1 MNILFICTG
10 NTCRSA
16 MAAAIM
22 DKIAQ
27 KRNLDVRIESAGIS
41 AFDGEA
47 ASESAVRALEKYDID
62 LSYHRSK
69 TVTADL
75 IKQSD
80 LILAMTLS
88 HKQILEPVA
97 GDKVFTL
104 SEYVG
109 TSGDILD
116 PYGGGLETYEQTA
129 GELYGLLDRLADK
142 LSEGK

>member
-27 KRNLDVRIESAGIS
+27 ERDLDIRIESAGVA
-41 AFDGEA
+41 AFDGES
-47 ASESAVRALEKYDID
+47 ASTNAIEALEKYDID

-69 TVTADL
+69 QVTEEL

-80 LILAMTLS
+80 LILAMTAS
-88 HKQILEPVA
+88 HKQVLEPVA
-97 GDKVFTL
+97 GDKTFTL
-104 SEYVG
+104 TEYVG
-109 TSGDILD
+109 AVGDISD
-116 PYGGGLETYEQTA
+116 PYGGDLETYENTA
-129 GELYGLLDRLADK
+129 EELYSLLNRLADK

>member
-1 MNILFICTG
+1 MNILFVCTG

-22 DKIAQ
+22 DKIAEE
-27 KRNLDVRIESAGIS
+27 RNLEVRIESAGVS

-47 ASESAVRALEKYDID
+47 ASAGAVRALEKYDID

-80 LILAMTLS
+80 LILTMTLS
-88 HKQILEPVA
+88 HKRILEPIA

-109 TSGDILD
+109 ATGDILD

-129 GELYGLLDRLADK
+129 EELYGLLNRLADK